1 LRGAFRK
8 TPAKIGVSG
17 KNENFKNSFY
27 PVFLEA
33 QMYGFLPDMQAS
45 KQKDFEKKFC
55 QGEEK

>member
-1 LRGAFRK
+1 
-8 TPAKIGVSG
+8 
-17 KNENFKNSFY
+17 
-27 PVFLEA
+27 LEA